1 MVQVNHLVLTAV
13 LWITAAICSTHRELK
28 QLVQRHTAVNAE
40 HAFLCEHVYPC
51 ISSTHI
57 VRMPGTFSP
66 RSSQDGRRPTSE
78 QVQAEAYAVGP
89 GPLEGAGASATAYVS
104 TSHPTFLA
112 PVLTTVCTLWLEREK
127 VRKPPL
133 PSKGLCCAGLI
144 NWYMISRAVL
154 VCWEDVSSPKTGSLA
169 APPGVGIP
177 SLTAPLLSLQ
187 AFLERYLSAGPTLQ
201 YDRERWLSTQWR
213 LVSDEAVTN
222 GLRDGL
228 VFVLKCLDFSLVVN
242 VKKIPFIM
250 LSEEFID
257 PKSHKFVLRLQSET
271 SV

>member
-1 MVQVNHLVLTAV
+1 M
-13 LWITAAICSTHRELK
+13 
-28 QLVQRHTAVNAE
+28 
-40 HAFLCEHVYPC
+40 
-51 ISSTHI
+51 
-57 VRMPGTFSP
+57 
-66 RSSQDGRRPTSE
+66 
-78 QVQAEAYAVGP
+78 GP
-89 GPLEGAGASATAYVS
+89 GPLDGAGALATAYVG

-112 PVLTTVCTLWLEREK
+112 LVLTTVCTPWLESEK
-127 VRKPPL
+127 VRKPSP
-133 PSKGLCCAGLI
+133 PSKGLCCAGL
-144 NWYMISRAVL
+144 MEL
-154 VCWEDVSSPKTGSLA
+154 VYNQPGCPGLLGGCFPPMTGSLA
-169 APPGVGIP
+169 VPPGVGIP
-177 SLTAPLLSLQ
+177 SLTASLLSLQ